1 MQVQT
6 IGFVMIVVKDF
17 NKRDFSRNICT
28 AWRWLY
34 RI

>member
-17 NKRDFSRNICT
+17 NKRTLAETFAQLVNGCT
-28 AWRWLY
+28 E
-34 RI
+34 